1 MRKKDFDELLQ
12 GVREMKAILG
22 GEMKPAYERVVRPL
36 DIKAIRKRLGL
47 SQGDF
52 ALLIRVPTATLR
64 NWEQGRTQP
73 DGPAR
78 ALLTVAA
85 RNPRAVMKALYPSP
99 LRKRA

>member
-1 MRKKDFDELLQ
+1 MKKALMDELAQ
-12 GVREMKAILG
+12 SIREAGAILR
-22 GEMKPAYERVVRPL
+22 GEMKPAYERVVQPL
-36 DIKAIRKRLGL
+36 DIKTIRKRLGL

-52 ALLIRVPTATLR
+52 ALLIRVPVATLR

-85 RNPRAVMKALYPSP
+85 RNPRAVLKALYPPP
-99 LRKRA
+99 LRRHG

>member
-1 MRKKDFDELLQ
+1 MRKEDFEELLQ
-12 GVREMKAILG
+12 GVREMKAILR

-36 DIKAIRKRLGL
+36 DIKIIRKRLGL

-52 ALLIRVPTATLR
+52 ALLIRVPVATLR

-85 RNPRAVMKALYPSP
+85 RNPRAVLKALYPP
-99 LRKRA
+99 ALRKHG